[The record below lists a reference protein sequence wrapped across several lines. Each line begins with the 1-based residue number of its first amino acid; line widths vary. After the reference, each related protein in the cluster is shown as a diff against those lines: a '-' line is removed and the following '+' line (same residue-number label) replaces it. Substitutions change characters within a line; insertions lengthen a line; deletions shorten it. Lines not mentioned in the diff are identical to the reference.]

1 MRNINKITN
10 IFDLYY
16 SDKITEEERLTILKN
31 TYEKSFMS

>member
-1 MRNINKITN
+1 MQSINKITE

-31 TYEKSFMS
+31 TYEKSFMP